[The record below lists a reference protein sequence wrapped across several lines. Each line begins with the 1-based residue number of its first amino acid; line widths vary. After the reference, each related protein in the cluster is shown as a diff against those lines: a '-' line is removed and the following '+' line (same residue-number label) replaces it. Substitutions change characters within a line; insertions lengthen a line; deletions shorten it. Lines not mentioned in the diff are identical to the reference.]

1 MDNTT
6 QKSTRPHDKL
16 GLRKEYLEDI
26 LGARRMDAL
35 GRVMA
40 AYRSGYAIPDI
51 YIDVFQAS
59 LYELGRL
66 WESNRISVADEH
78 MGTAITQFIMS
89 NLYQHLEISEVVRGR
104 LVVTGVQGELHQ
116 VGANM
121 IADVLEADGWDVRFL
136 GANVPPEDVI
146 RAVREHEADLLGISA
161 TMYVNLPE
169 VVQLVGMV
177 RQEFG
182 GKSPRILLGGGAFGG
197 LPLLPPKLEGCLVVR
212 DLKEAVFLTR
222 TFGQGDGPSLQGGEA

>member
-1 MDNTT
+1 MDNID
-6 QKSTRPHDKL
+6 QNSTRPQDTL
-16 GLRKEYLEDI
+16 GLRKEYLADI

-35 GRVMA
+35 KRIMA

-51 YIDVFQAS
+51 YIEIFQES

-78 MGTAITQFIMS
+78 MGTAITQFVMS
-89 NLYQHLEISEVVRGR
+89 NLYQYLEITDVVHGR
-104 LVVTGVQGELHQ
+104 LVVSGVQGELHQ

-136 GANVPPEDVI
+136 GANVPPRDI
-146 RAVREHEADLLGISA
+146 IKAVREHRADLLGISA
-161 TMYVNLPE
+161 TMYASLPE

-182 GKSPRILLGGGAFGG
+182 EKSPRILLGGGAFSG
-197 LPLLPPKLEGCLVVR
+197 LSVLPPELEGCLVVR
-212 DLKEAVFLTR
+212 DLKDALTLTR
-222 TFGQGDGPSLQGGEA
+222 TFSQGGVSSEKGSEA